1 MAEQEI
7 IEGNSLTIGS
17 ALDDATTAWGN
28 ELASENGEESLEEET
43 ETTPDESE
51 ELELDSEDS
60 EDVQDEEE
68 VDEDLDEVESDV
80 QMFKV
85 RADGE
90 ELNVSL
96 DELIS
101 GYSRQSSFTK
111 KSQSLAEDR
120 KSFESEIAEAR
131 QLRSQAIEALES
143 AKTAQPQQAQKD
155 SQYWQDLKDSDP
167 MQFML
172 ERDELREAQ
181 MQDQMREQ
189 QISQLKA
196 QENAEQQ
203 ANLEK
208 YISSQRDNLSTLIP
222 EWSDEKVAKSERKA
236 IVEYGKN
243 IGFTDQELNEAYDSR
258 AVATMRKAMLYD
270 RLTQKR
276 GTLKPSHRS
285 SMKAGSQSINPS
297 STKSR
302 KASARLQKSGSVDDA
317 QAVFYNMIRS

>member
-68 VDEDLDEVESDV
+68 DEDSEEVESNV

-85 RADGE
+85 RSDGE
-90 ELNVSL
+90 DLDVSL

-143 AKTAQPQQAQKD
+143 AKTAQPQVAQKD

>member
-1 MAEQEI
+1 MAEQEVV
-7 IEGNSLTIGS
+7 EGNSLVIGN
-17 ALDDATTAWGN
+17 ALDDATVAWGK
-28 ELASENGEESLEEET
+28 ELSSEDGEESLEEQAE
-43 ETTPDESE
+43 ESPDESE
-51 ELELDSEDS
+51 ELELDSED
-60 EDVQDEEE
+60 VQDEEE
-68 VDEDLDEVESDV
+68 DEDLEEVESNV

-85 RADGE
+85 RSDGE
-90 ELNVSL
+90 DLDVSL

-120 KSFESEIAEAR
+120 KSFENEIAEAR

-143 AKTAQPQQAQKD
+143 AKTAQPQVAQKD

-172 ERDELREAQ
+172 ERDEMREAQ

-208 YISSQRDNLSTLIP
+208 YIASQRDNLSTLIP
-222 EWSDEKVAKSERKA
+222 EWSDEKIAKAERKA

-270 RLTQKR
+270 KLAKKR

-297 STKSR
+297 STKSK
-302 KASARLQKSGSVDDA
+302 KASERLRKSGKVEDA

>member
-1 MAEQEI
+1 MAEQDVV
-7 IEGNSLTIGS
+7 EGNSLIIGS
-17 ALDDATTAWGN
+17 ALDEATVAWGK
-28 ELASENGEESLEEET
+28 ELSSENGEESLEEQAE
-43 ETTPDESE
+43 ESPDESE
-51 ELELDSEDS
+51 ELELDSED
-60 EDVQDEEE
+60 VQDEED

-80 QMFKV
+80 QMYKV

-90 ELNVSL
+90 ELDVSL

-120 KSFESEIAEAR
+120 KSFENEIAEAR
-131 QLRSQAIEALES
+131 QLRSQAIEVLEN
-143 AKTAQPQQAQKD
+143 AKSAQPQVAQKD

-181 MQDQMREQ
+181 MQGQMREQ

-196 QENAEQQ
+196 QEDAEQQ

-208 YISSQRDNLSTLIP
+208 YIASQRDNLSTLIP
-222 EWSDEKVAKSERKA
+222 EWSDEKIAKAERKA

-270 RLTQKR
+270 KLAKKR

-285 SMKAGSQSINPS
+285 SLKAGSQSINPS
-297 STKSR
+297 STKSK
-302 KASARLQKSGSVDDA
+302 KASERLRKSGRIEDA

>member
-1 MAEQEI
+1 MAEQEVV
-7 IEGNSLTIGS
+7 EGNSLVIGN
-17 ALDDATTAWGN
+17 ALDDATVAWGK
-28 ELASENGEESLEEET
+28 ELSSEDGEESLDEQAEES
-43 ETTPDESE
+43 PDESE
-51 ELELDSEDS
+51 ELELDSED
-60 EDVQDEEE
+60 VQDEEE
-68 VDEDLDEVESDV
+68 DEDLDEVESDV

-90 ELNVSL
+90 ELDVSL

-120 KSFESEIAEAR
+120 KSFENEIAEAR

-143 AKTAQPQQAQKD
+143 AKTAQPQVAQKD

-172 ERDELREAQ
+172 ERDELRETQ

>member
-1 MAEQEI
+1 MAEQEVV
-7 IEGNSLTIGS
+7 EGNSLVIGN
-17 ALDDATTAWGN
+17 ALDDATVAWGK
-28 ELASENGEESLEEET
+28 ELSSEDGEESLEEQAE
-43 ETTPDESE
+43 ESPDESE
-51 ELELDSEDS
+51 ELELDSED
-60 EDVQDEEE
+60 VQDEEE
-68 VDEDLDEVESDV
+68 DEDSEEVESDV

-85 RADGE
+85 RSDGE
-90 ELNVSL
+90 DLDVSL

-120 KSFESEIAEAR
+120 KAFENEIAEAR
-131 QLRSQAIEALES
+131 QLRSQAIEVLEN
-143 AKTAQPQQAQKD
+143 AKTAQPQVAQKD

-189 QISQLKA
+189 QIQKLRA

-208 YISSQRDNLSTLIP
+208 YIASQRDNLSTLIP
-222 EWSDEKVAKSERKA
+222 EWSDEKIAKAERKA

-270 RLTQKR
+270 KLAKKR

-297 STKSR
+297 STKSK
-302 KASARLQKSGSVDDA
+302 KASERLRKSGKVEDA

>member
-1 MAEQEI
+1 MAEQEVV
-7 IEGNSLTIGS
+7 EGNSLIIGS
-17 ALDDATTAWGN
+17 ALDEATVAWGK
-28 ELASENGEESLEEET
+28 ELSSEDGEESLEEQAE
-43 ETTPDESE
+43 ESPDESE

-68 VDEDLDEVESDV
+68 VDEDLEEVESDA

-90 ELNVSL
+90 ELDVSL

-111 KSQSLAEDR
+111 KSQALAEDR
-120 KSFESEIAEAR
+120 KSFEKEIAEAR
-131 QLRSQAIEALES
+131 HLRSQAIEVLEN
-143 AKTAQPQQAQKD
+143 AKSAQPQQAQKD

-189 QISQLKA
+189 QIQQLRA
-196 QENAEQQ
+196 QEKAEQQ

-208 YISSQRDNLSTLIP
+208 YIESQRENLSTLIP
-222 EWSDEKVAKSERKA
+222 EWSDEKVAKAERKA

-243 IGFTDQELNEAYDSR
+243 VGFTDQELNEAYDSR

-270 RLTQKR
+270 KLTKKR
-276 GTLKPSHRS
+276 GTLKPVHRS

-297 STKSR
+297 SAKSK
-302 KASARLQKSGSVDDA
+302 KASERLRKSGRIEDA

>member
-1 MAEQEI
+1 MAEQEVV
-7 IEGNSLTIGS
+7 EGNSLVIGN
-17 ALDDATTAWGN
+17 ALDDATVAWGK
-28 ELASENGEESLEEET
+28 ELSSEDGEESLEEQAE
-43 ETTPDESE
+43 ESPDESE
-51 ELELDSEDS
+51 ELELDSED
-60 EDVQDEEE
+60 VQDEEE
-68 VDEDLDEVESDV
+68 DEDLDEVESDV

-90 ELNVSL
+90 ELDVSL

-120 KSFESEIAEAR
+120 KSFENEIAEAR

-143 AKTAQPQQAQKD
+143 AKTAQPQVAQKD

-172 ERDELREAQ
+172 ERDEMREAQ

-208 YISSQRDNLSTLIP
+208 YIASQRDNLSTLIP
-222 EWSDEKVAKSERKA
+222 EWSDEKVAKAERKA

-270 RLTQKR
+270 KLAKKR

-297 STKSR
+297 STKSK
-302 KASARLQKSGSVDDA
+302 KASERLRKSGKVEDA

>member
-143 AKTAQPQQAQKD
+143 AKTAQPQVAQKD

>member
-1 MAEQEI
+1 MAEQEVV
-7 IEGNSLTIGS
+7 EGNSLVIGN
-17 ALDDATTAWGN
+17 ALDDATVAWGK
-28 ELASENGEESLEEET
+28 ELSSEDGEESLEEQAE
-43 ETTPDESE
+43 ESPDESE
-51 ELELDSEDS
+51 ELELDSED
-60 EDVQDEEE
+60 VQDEEE
-68 VDEDLDEVESDV
+68 DEDLEEVESNV

-85 RADGE
+85 RSDGE
-90 ELNVSL
+90 DLDVSL

-101 GYSRQSSFTK
+101 GYSRQSSLTK
-111 KSQSLAEDR
+111 KSQALAEDR
-120 KSFESEIAEAR
+120 KSFENEIAEAR

-143 AKTAQPQQAQKD
+143 AKTAQPQVAQKD

-208 YISSQRDNLSTLIP
+208 YIASQRDNLSTLIP
-222 EWSDEKVAKSERKA
+222 EWSDEKIAKAERKA

-270 RLTQKR
+270 KLAKKR

-297 STKSR
+297 STKSK
-302 KASARLQKSGSVDDA
+302 KASERLRKSGKVEDA

>member
-1 MAEQEI
+1 MAEQEVV
-7 IEGNSLTIGS
+7 EGNSLVIGN
-17 ALDDATTAWGN
+17 ALDDATVAWGK
-28 ELASENGEESLEEET
+28 ELSSEDGEESLEEQAE
-43 ETTPDESE
+43 ESPDESE

-68 VDEDLDEVESDV
+68 VDEDLEEVESDA

-90 ELNVSL
+90 ELDVSL

-111 KSQSLAEDR
+111 KSQALAEDR
-120 KSFESEIAEAR
+120 KSFENEIAEAR
-131 QLRSQAIEALES
+131 HLRSQAIEVLEN
-143 AKTAQPQQAQKD
+143 AKSAQPQQAQKD

-189 QISQLKA
+189 QVQKLRA

-208 YISSQRDNLSTLIP
+208 YIESQRENLSTLIP
-222 EWSDEKVAKSERKA
+222 EWSDEKVAKAERKA

-243 IGFTDQELNEAYDSR
+243 VGFTDQELNEAYDSR

>member
-28 ELASENGEESLEEET
+28 QLASENGEESLEEET
-43 ETTPDESE
+43 EATPDESE
-51 ELELDSEDS
+51 ELELDSDS
-60 EDVQDEEE
+60 AEEEELEDEEE
-68 VDEDLDEVESDV
+68 VESNVQSFKVRSDGEDLD
-80 QMFKV
+80 
-85 RADGE
+85 
-90 ELNVSL
+90 VSL

-111 KSQSLAEDR
+111 KSQALAEDR
-120 KSFESEIAEAR
+120 KSFENEIAEAK

-143 AKTAQPQQAQKD
+143 AKTALPQQAQKD
-155 SQYWQDLKDSDP
+155 SQYWQDLKDTDP
-167 MQFML
+167 MQYVL
-172 ERDELREAQ
+172 ERDEMREVQ

-189 QISQLKA
+189 QVQQLRS

-208 YISSQRDNLSTLIP
+208 YIATQRDNLGELIP
-222 EWSDEKVAKSERKA
+222 EWSDEKVASSERKL
-236 IVEYGKN
+236 IVEYGKG
-243 IGFTDQELNEAYDSR
+243 IGFTDQELSEAYDSR

-270 RLTQKR
+270 KLTQKR
-276 GTLKPSHRS
+276 GTLKPSHRA
-285 SMKAGSQSINPS
+285 SMKAGSQSVNPS
-297 STKSR
+297 NTKSR

-317 QAVFYNMIRS
+317 AGVFYNMIRS

>member
-1 MAEQEI
+1 MAEQEVV
-7 IEGNSLTIGS
+7 EGNSLVIGN
-17 ALDDATTAWGN
+17 ALDDATVAWGK
-28 ELASENGEESLEEET
+28 ELSSEDGEESLEEQAE
-43 ETTPDESE
+43 ESPDESE
-51 ELELDSEDS
+51 ELELDSED
-60 EDVQDEEE
+60 VQDEEE
-68 VDEDLDEVESDV
+68 DEDLDEVESDV

-90 ELNVSL
+90 ELDVSL

-120 KSFESEIAEAR
+120 KSFENEIAEAR

-143 AKTAQPQQAQKD
+143 AKTAQPQVAQKD

-208 YISSQRDNLSTLIP
+208 YIASQRDNLSTLIP
-222 EWSDEKVAKSERKA
+222 EWSDEKVAKAERKA

-270 RLTQKR
+270 KLAKKR

-297 STKSR
+297 STKSK
-302 KASARLQKSGSVDDA
+302 KASERLRKSGKVEDA

>member
-1 MAEQEI
+1 MAEQEVV
-7 IEGNSLTIGS
+7 EGNSLVIGN
-17 ALDDATTAWGN
+17 ALDDATVAWGK
-28 ELASENGEESLEEET
+28 ELSSEDGEESLEEQAE
-43 ETTPDESE
+43 ESPDESE
-51 ELELDSEDS
+51 ELELDSED
-60 EDVQDEEE
+60 VQDEEE
-68 VDEDLDEVESDV
+68 DEDLEEVESNV

-85 RADGE
+85 RSDGE
-90 ELNVSL
+90 DLDVSL

-120 KSFESEIAEAR
+120 KSFENEIAEAR

-143 AKTAQPQQAQKD
+143 AKTAQPQVAQKD

-172 ERDELREAQ
+172 ERDEMREAQ

-208 YISSQRDNLSTLIP
+208 YIASQRDNLSTLIP
-222 EWSDEKVAKSERKA
+222 EWSDEKVAKAERKA

-270 RLTQKR
+270 KLAKKR

-297 STKSR
+297 STKSK
-302 KASARLQKSGSVDDA
+302 KASERLRKSGKVEDA

>member
-1 MAEQEI
+1 MAEQEVV
-7 IEGNSLTIGS
+7 EGNSLVIGN
-17 ALDDATTAWGN
+17 ALDDATVAWGK
-28 ELASENGEESLEEET
+28 ELSSEDGEESLEEQAE
-43 ETTPDESE
+43 ESPDESE
-51 ELELDSEDS
+51 ELELDSED
-60 EDVQDEEE
+60 VQDEEE
-68 VDEDLDEVESDV
+68 DEDLEEVESNV

-85 RADGE
+85 RSDGE
-90 ELNVSL
+90 DLDVSL

-120 KSFESEIAEAR
+120 KSFENEIAEAR

-143 AKTAQPQQAQKD
+143 AKTAQPQVAQKD

-208 YISSQRDNLSTLIP
+208 YIASQRDNLSTLIP
-222 EWSDEKVAKSERKA
+222 EWSDEKIAKAERKA

-270 RLTQKR
+270 KLAKKR

-297 STKSR
+297 STKSK
-302 KASARLQKSGSVDDA
+302 KASERLRKSGKVEDA

>member
-1 MAEQEI
+1 MAEQEVV
-7 IEGNSLTIGS
+7 EGNSLVIGN
-17 ALDDATTAWGN
+17 ALDDATVAWGK
-28 ELASENGEESLEEET
+28 ELSSEDGEESLEEQAE
-43 ETTPDESE
+43 ESPDESE
-51 ELELDSEDS
+51 ELELDSED
-60 EDVQDEEE
+60 VQDEEE
-68 VDEDLDEVESDV
+68 DEDLEEVESNV

-85 RADGE
+85 RSDGE
-90 ELNVSL
+90 DLDVSL

-120 KSFESEIAEAR
+120 KSFENEIAEAR

-143 AKTAQPQQAQKD
+143 AKTAQPQVAQKD

-208 YISSQRDNLSTLIP
+208 YIASQRDNLSVLIP
-222 EWSDEKVAKSERKA
+222 EWSDEKVAKAERKA

-270 RLTQKR
+270 KLAKKR

-297 STKSR
+297 STKSK
-302 KASARLQKSGSVDDA
+302 KASERLRKSGKVEDA

>member
-43 ETTPDESE
+43 ETTPDELE

-60 EDVQDEEE
+60 EDVQDEDE
-68 VDEDLDEVESDV
+68 VDEDLEEVESNV

-90 ELNVSL
+90 DLDVSL

-143 AKTAQPQQAQKD
+143 AKTAQPQVAQKD